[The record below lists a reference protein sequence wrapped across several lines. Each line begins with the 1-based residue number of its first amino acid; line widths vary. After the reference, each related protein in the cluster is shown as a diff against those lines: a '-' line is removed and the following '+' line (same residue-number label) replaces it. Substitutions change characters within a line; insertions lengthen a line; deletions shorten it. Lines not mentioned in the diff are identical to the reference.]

1 MNQKE
6 SHKKA
11 TNTAWMS
18 LVTNLLFALS
28 KSIVG
33 FFGNSYALIADAIES
48 VGDVFASALVLV
60 GFHYTKRPPDENHPY
75 GHGKAEPLIT
85 FVVVGLLVAS
95 AVVIVLQ
102 SIENIQTPHKAPETY
117 TLWFLGIIILAKELS
132 FRFVN
137 KRSNETKSTSLKA
150 DAWHHRSDAIT
161 SICAFVGISIAV
173 YKGDDWAQADDW
185 AAMIAALFILYNAY
199 HIFRPALGEIMD
211 EHVYDDFILLIR
223 DEAKQIP
230 EIIQTE
236 KCFIRKSGM
245 RFWVDIHIQ
254 VDSELT
260 VFEGHE
266 IAHRYKDLLIK
277 KHPEIENVLVH
288 VEPAESTSNTV

>member
-1 MNQKE
+1 MNQRAF
-6 SHKKA
+6 HKKA

-85 FVVVGLLVAS
+85 FAVVGLLVAS
-95 AVVIVLQ
+95 AVIIVLQ

-161 SICAFVGISIAV
+161 SSAAFIGILIAIIGG
-173 YKGDDWAQADDW
+173 KGYESADDF
-185 AAMIAALFILYNAY
+185 AALFASLIILYNGY
-199 HIFRPALGEIMD
+199 R
-211 EHVYDDFILLIR
+211 LLKPTLYELSDANISEKLIS
-223 DEAKQIP
+223 DIKNISLLNDQVLEV
-230 EIIQTE
+230 E
-236 KCFIRKSGM
+236 KCYVRKMG
-245 RFWVDIHIQ
+245 FDYYVDAHI
-254 VDSELT
+254 VVNGNLT
-260 VFEGHE
+260 VSEGHL
-266 IAHRYKDLLIK
+266 ISHNVKDRIMNFNSKIREVLI
-277 KHPEIENVLVH
+277 H
-288 VEPAESTSNTV
+288 VEPSEETKI

>member
-1 MNQKE
+1 MNQRAF
-6 SHKKA
+6 HKKA

-85 FVVVGLLVAS
+85 FAVVGLLVAS
-95 AVVIVLQ
+95 AVIIVLQ

>member
-85 FVVVGLLVAS
+85 FAVVGLLVAS
-95 AVVIVLQ
+95 AVIIVLQ

-230 EIIQTE
+230 EIVQTE

>member
-85 FVVVGLLVAS
+85 FAVVGLLVAS
-95 AVVIVLQ
+95 AVIIVLQ

-260 VFEGHE
+260 VFNGHE

>member
-1 MNQKE
+1 MNQRAF
-6 SHKKA
+6 HKKA

-85 FVVVGLLVAS
+85 FAVVGLLVAS
-95 AVVIVLQ
+95 AVIIVLQ

-260 VFEGHE
+260 VFNGHE